1 MTDQVTVE
9 DKLRAWVLFHLKND
23 REVIFDHQNGDR
35 PTGSYVML
43 NMIEAKRIQM
53 RMDVDYTANAAYDG
67 TAGGEAELNAFPCAE
82 WEWRFSV
89 NAYSVDALNTLS
101 TLKSAAEID
110 EVESGLLPM
119 IVFDV
124 SDIRRLPELINE
136 RWEER
141 AQMDVALR
149 GYVNTRGTLVDVI
162 ETVNIEFN
170 RTGHVST
177 DKAETLTPK
186 P

>member
-9 DKLRAWVLFHLKND
+9 NKLREWVLFHLQSD
-23 REVIFDHQNGDR
+23 REVIFDSQNGDR

-53 RMDVDYTANAAYDG
+53 RMDVDYDVNPAFDG
-67 TAGGEAELNAFPCAE
+67 TDANDAELMANPCAE
-82 WEWRFSV
+82 WEWNFSV
-89 NAYSVDALNTLS
+89 NAYSVDAINTLS

-110 EVESGLLPM
+110 EIESGLLPL
-119 IVFDV
+119 IVFNV

-149 GYVNTRGTLVDVI
+149 GYVNTRGTLVDTV
-162 ETVNIEFN
+162 EEVNIEFT
-170 RTGHVST
+170 RSGHVST
-177 DKAETLTPK
+177 DTTETLTPK

>member
-9 DKLRAWVLFHLKND
+9 NKLREWVLFHLKSD
-23 REVIFDHQNGDR
+23 REVIFDSQNGDR

-43 NMIEAKRIQM
+43 NMIDAKRIQM
-53 RMDVDYTANAAYDG
+53 RMDVEYAVNPAFDG
-67 TAGGEAELNAFPCAE
+67 TDANEAELEASPCAE
-82 WEWRFSV
+82 WEWNFSV
-89 NAYSVDALNTLS
+89 NAYSVDAMNALS

-110 EVESGLLPM
+110 EIESGLLPL
-119 IVFDV
+119 IVFNV

-149 GYVNTRGTLVDVI
+149 GYVNTRGTLVDTI
-162 ETVNIEFN
+162 EEVNIEFN